1 MSQAENCVNLQDK
14 TKLMFS
20 SAASI
25 IKSPGSSWPSYWAL
39 QAAEHGAGVAGAPS
53 PTSKAASKCLE
64 RLRLCII
71 IYLQP
76 LVCKFLEVKSTLQQ
90 PKNIDLRETPGLLNL
105 STEWWLYKENYVCLN
120 WFIFGISLL
129 NPQVFSA
136 VLDRNRCWEEK
147 HGPGGTGQV
156 NPWVTPKNTFFH
168 LRVLLTHKQRQ
179 EIPACRHIL
188 FAQNKRMIVRSS
200 SQETVMGLHSER
212 VSPGTNLS
220 SQALPCFCC
229 SPVVTSGGS
238 WQTMG

>member
-105 STEWWLYKENYVCLN
+105 STEWWLYMKITCARSGSFLAFPCSTPKSLVLCLT
-120 WFIFGISLL
+120 GID
-129 NPQVFSA
+129 A
-136 VLDRNRCWEEK
+136 EK
-147 HGPGGTGQV
+147 KSMVPGGLVRLTRESH
-156 NPWVTPKNTFFH
+156 PKT
-168 LRVLLTHKQRQ
+168 
-179 EIPACRHIL
+179 
-188 FAQNKRMIVRSS
+188 
-200 SQETVMGLHSER
+200 
-212 VSPGTNLS
+212 LS
-220 SQALPCFCC
+220 SI
-229 SPVVTSGGS
+229 
-238 WQTMG
+238 